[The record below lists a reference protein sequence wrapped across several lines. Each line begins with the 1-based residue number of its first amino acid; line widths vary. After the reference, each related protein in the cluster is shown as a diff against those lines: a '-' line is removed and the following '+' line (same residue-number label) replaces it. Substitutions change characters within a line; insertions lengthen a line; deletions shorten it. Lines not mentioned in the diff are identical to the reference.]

1 MNLIRAENLKK
12 EDIFGESDPYAT
24 LQVGG
29 GKKKQTKTV
38 TNTSNPQWF
47 YTADFPIDMVK
58 GPVLKIQVFDCDGKG
73 KKFKSDQF
81 FLFTSD
87 EFELEFSSSSRA
99 ELGHFNFRAETKLDF
114 FIYRK
119 IARINAC

>member
-87 EFELEFSSSSRA
+87 EFELEFTSSSRA
-99 ELGHFNFRAETKLDF
+99 MKIPSRAGAL
-114 FIYRK
+114 
-119 IARINAC
+119 

>member
-24 LQVGG
+24 IQVGG

-73 KKFKSDQF
+73 KKFRSDHTFPAYDLSDINVMHLHLLF
-81 FLFTSD
+81 FLSATIF
-87 EFELEFSSSSRA
+87 L
-99 ELGHFNFRAETKLDF
+99 
-114 FIYRK
+114 FIVLK
-119 IARINAC
+119 

>member
-1 MNLIRAENLKK
+1 VNLIRAENLKK

-38 TNTSNPQWF
+38 TNTSNPEWF

-73 KKFKSDQF
+73 KKFRSDQI
-81 FLFTSD
+81 FLFT
-87 EFELEFSSSSRA
+87 R
-99 ELGHFNFRAETKLDF
+99 
-114 FIYRK
+114 
-119 IARINAC
+119 

>member
-73 KKFKSDQF
+73 KKFRSDQI
-81 FLFTSD
+81 FLFRDHPFKTSAC
-87 EFELEFSSSSRA
+87 SRGRGVKN
-99 ELGHFNFRAETKLDF
+99 LPNLPTDSTKKLPTVGE
-114 FIYRK
+114 
-119 IARINAC
+119 